1 MFLLHLTVDMI
12 ARPRNSDIVAAEFSI
27 SGFAEGW
34 TRGPMATRNAEQSGM
49 VDALNRLWKQYL
61 PTMEER
67 VAILQKAARNLA
79 GRELS
84 DDERAEANSAA
95 HKLAGVLGTFGLT
108 KGTVL
113 AREAEILYSGDNGTD
128 PENAKQLVKIAEQL
142 RAMIAAR

>member
-1 MFLLHLTVDMI
+1 M
-12 ARPRNSDIVAAEFSI
+12 S
-27 SGFAEGW
+27 SGN
-34 TRGPMATRNAEQSGM
+34 TQQPGM
-49 VDALNRLWKQYL
+49 SEALDRLWKQYL

-67 VAILQKAARNLA
+67 VAILQKAARSLA

-113 AREAEILYSGDNGTD
+113 AREAEIRYSGDNGTD
-128 PENAKQLVKIAEQL
+128 PENAEQLVKIAEQL
-142 RAMIAAR
+142 RAMIAGRK

>member
-1 MFLLHLTVDMI
+1 
-12 ARPRNSDIVAAEFSI
+12 
-27 SGFAEGW
+27 
-34 TRGPMATRNAEQSGM
+34 MATRNADQSGM